1 MFVKQWRATPLH
13 VLQRDFLSRCFYFN
27 QVFSLLFSSKLF
39 FDVIFFLK
47 IGRVNIHLYESSVH
61 ANLQTLSLQ
70 SKEISI
76 YFLFLILK
84 LNREHLAE
92 DHLICVCTSKA

>member
-1 MFVKQWRATPLH
+1 MLLLQSSIFVT
-13 VLQRDFLSRCFYFN
+13 F
-27 QVFSLLFSSKLF
+27 FS
-39 FDVIFFLK
+39 
-47 IGRVNIHLYESSVH
+47 RVNIHLYESSVH
-61 ANLQTLSLQ
+61 ANLQTLSLPN
-70 SKEISI
+70 KEISI